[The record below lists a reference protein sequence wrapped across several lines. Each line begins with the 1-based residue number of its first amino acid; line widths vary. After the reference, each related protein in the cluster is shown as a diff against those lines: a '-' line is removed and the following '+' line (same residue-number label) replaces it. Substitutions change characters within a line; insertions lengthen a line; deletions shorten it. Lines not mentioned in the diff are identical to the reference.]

1 VIKNLQL
8 TPHIHKKQA
17 IIRADFAYDR
27 ALVDLVKKQKGVRWS
42 QSLKAWYFIEK
53 DFQLNRFYQALKGIA
68 FIDYSQLKK
77 PFPRSSLSKKSS
89 KEFKS
94 EIQLPKGFKEQL
106 ILKRYSQNTVKTY
119 CSCLLKFKDYF
130 KGQNIDSLSKEEINS
145 FLLHLIQEKKVS
157 PSTQNQYINAIKFY
171 YEKVLR
177 RSKMI
182 FEIERPRKEKQL
194 PNVLS
199 KGEVYR
205 LLSKVSNIKHRCILS
220 LIYSAGL
227 RRSELLHLKIHDIDS
242 SRNLVKIRSGKGS
255 KDRQSIISEK
265 LLEQLRKYFIAYKP
279 KQWLFEGVKEKQY
292 SPSSISKILTRA
304 AKDAG
309 IQKKVTPHMLRHSFA
324 THLLE
329 QGISLRHIQ
338 VLLGHSSSKTT
349 ELYTQVSVHEIG
361 KIKNPLDDFYK
372 TKSSTIHADLG
383 SIVEQKQKY
392 NGNKH
397 T

>member
-1 VIKNLQL
+1 MKYLQL
-8 TPHIHKKQA
+8 IPDMHRQQK
-17 IIRADFAYDR
+17 IIKAMFAYDR
-27 ALVDLVKKQKGVRWS
+27 ELIALIKSQKSARWS
-42 QSLKAWYFIEK
+42 QSLQSWYFPKK
-53 DFQLNRFYQALKGIA
+53 DFQLNRFFQSFKDKA
-68 FIDYSQLKK
+68 FIDYSPLKK
-77 PFPRSSLSKKSS
+77 APSTTPLAKKSS
-89 KEFKS
+89 KES
-94 EIQLPKGFKEQL
+94 TPEIQLPKGFKEQL

-199 KGEVYR
+199 KGEVYK

-372 TKSSTIHADLG
+372 TKSSTIHADFG

>member
-1 VIKNLQL
+1 MIKNLQL

-27 ALVDLVKKQKGVRWS
+27 VLVDLVKKQKGVRWS

-130 KGQNIDSLSKEEINS
+130 KGQKIDSLSKEEINS

-177 RSKMI
+177 RYFAPKFQQLKMANFKYCGIII
-182 FEIERPRKEKQL
+182 FKNKCCR
-194 PNVLS
+194 VLAPLF
-199 KGEVYR
+199 VF
-205 LLSKVSNIKHRCILS
+205 
-220 LIYSAGL
+220 
-227 RRSELLHLKIHDIDS
+227 
-242 SRNLVKIRSGKGS
+242 LVK
-255 KDRQSIISEK
+255 ENW
-265 LLEQLRKYFIAYKP
+265 F
-279 KQWLFEGVKEKQY
+279 
-292 SPSSISKILTRA
+292 
-304 AKDAG
+304 
-309 IQKKVTPHMLRHSFA
+309 
-324 THLLE
+324 
-329 QGISLRHIQ
+329 
-338 VLLGHSSSKTT
+338 
-349 ELYTQVSVHEIG
+349 
-361 KIKNPLDDFYK
+361 IKNDN
-372 TKSSTIHADLG
+372 S
-383 SIVEQKQKY
+383 
-392 NGNKH
+392 N
-397 T
+397 